1 MTIVHYEKKKRKK
14 EFIYKEENV
23 KLNIMNIFFID
34 KKLYLIISW
43 INKNYNYI
51 FKIYK
56 NIFNIFSL
64 ILS

>member
-14 EFIYKEENV
+14 EYIYKEENV

-43 INKNYNYI
+43 INK
-51 FKIYK
+51 
-56 NIFNIFSL
+56 
-64 ILS
+64 